1 MKEERIENFL
11 SAGKLLQ
18 VKGVSVGD
26 NIQIADSEE
35 SCSPENSAD
44 QVLNSTASSEHSQ
57 QVENLR
63 EANHLRSFVHDIS
76 NIQHRPLLQEVS
88 VNIRRMS
95 KEDTMLHSTRSLDIL
110 DTSRRS
116 SRINGSNIN
125 YCEDELPEHSTR
137 FSKSCS
143 IDNISPLQSPP
154 RRTLLGTN
162 GSEEVDMEEL
172 FLLENNGDSFGNCR
186 TLGSLSS
193 TPQIPAARRRS
204 APAPGGR
211 RECDQCQES
220 IATAEMDN
228 HVRTMHR
235 RSRRSLPEPSQRRRS
250 IPNLGSLYRTK
261 PLESRRSVLAKT
273 STENIR
279 KKPYNKKSPE
289 RPASRSV
296 GKTDRLRMLK
306 SLGGAAE
313 SLPQTADPVIS
324 ENVIGTEQTNIE
336 TILSS
341 TNHGTDET
349 ANHSQTNHVSQYP
362 STPSTQ
368 ESASNIEVSPVT
380 GQQPETESGPE
391 TSTHGDKNETK
402 IGAVD
407 MQALTPSGI
416 DRHIVSLGGRSM
428 CKICG
433 IQVRVM

>member
-1 MKEERIENFL
+1 
-11 SAGKLLQ
+11 
-18 VKGVSVGD
+18 
-26 NIQIADSEE
+26 
-35 SCSPENSAD
+35 
-44 QVLNSTASSEHSQ
+44 
-57 QVENLR
+57 
-63 EANHLRSFVHDIS
+63 
-76 NIQHRPLLQEVS
+76 
-88 VNIRRMS
+88 
-95 KEDTMLHSTRSLDIL
+95 
-110 DTSRRS
+110 
-116 SRINGSNIN
+116 
-125 YCEDELPEHSTR
+125 
-137 FSKSCS
+137 
-143 IDNISPLQSPP
+143 
-154 RRTLLGTN
+154 
-162 GSEEVDMEEL
+162 MEEL
-172 FLLENNGDSFGNCR
+172 FLLENNGDTFGNCR

-235 RSRRSLPEPSQRRRS
+235 RSRRSLPEPAQRRRS

-273 STENIR
+273 STENTR
-279 KKPYNKKSPE
+279 KNPYNKKSPV
-289 RPASRSV
+289 RPASMSV

-306 SLGGAAE
+306 SLGGAE
-313 SLPQTADPVIS
+313 SLPQTADPVII

-341 TNHGTDET
+341 INHGTDEI
-349 ANHSQTNHVSQYP
+349 ANPSQTNHVSQYP

-368 ESASNIEVSPVT
+368 ESASSIEVSPVT
-380 GQQPETESGPE
+380 GQCQQPETESGPE

-407 MQALTPSGI
+407 TQVLAPSGI

-433 IQVRVM
+433 IQVRVI